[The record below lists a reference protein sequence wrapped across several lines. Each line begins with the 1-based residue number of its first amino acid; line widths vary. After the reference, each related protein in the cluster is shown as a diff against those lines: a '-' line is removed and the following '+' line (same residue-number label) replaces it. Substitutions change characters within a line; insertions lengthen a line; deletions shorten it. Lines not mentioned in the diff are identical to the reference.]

1 MLNSITKQIGYWIFF
16 LLSSLSISAQLNETP
31 LSLEEAID
39 SALANNKDLQLTR
52 LDEKIAASKFKQ
64 TDAIFLPQVNFS
76 YTAMSTNN
84 PLNAFGFKLQ
94 QQSVKQSDFNPDLLN
109 HPGTNSD
116 FMTQLQLQQPLVN
129 MDLFY
134 MRKAAAKETES
145 YRLKTQRTKEYLS
158 FEVEKS
164 FLSLQLAHNVVRVLK
179 EALMS
184 ARSLYDFTNNRVEQG
199 LLQKS
204 DALNVKV
211 QVTLFETKLAEAE
224 NNVKNASDYLN
235 LLMGKPYGNI
245 YAIDSSSTI
254 KAPVS
259 DSLVPASR
267 ADFAALQTAIEASD
281 MMIQSSKKSYLPKL
295 NAFASYQ
302 LNDRAAKGF
311 GANSYLAGIQLSW
324 SIFRGNSVKN
334 KIATQT
340 LEKAKMSGQL
350 GQQQKQS
357 QLELNKTRRQLADAK
372 FQITQQQTA
381 VQNAA
386 EALRILKDRYEQ
398 GLINSIDV
406 LLAQSQLAQ
415 QKLGLAQAVF
425 NHNVTNY
432 YLQFLTTNTK

>member
-1 MLNSITKQIGYWIFF
+1 MLNFITKQIGYWVFF

-31 LSLEEAID
+31 LSLGEAID

-76 YTAMSTNN
+76 YSAMSTNN

-94 QQSVKQSDFNPDLLN
+94 QQSAKQSDFNPDLLN

-116 FMTQLQLQQPLVN
+116 FMAQVQLQQPLVN

-134 MRKAAAKETES
+134 MRKAAAKEMES

-158 FEVEKS
+158 FEVEKG
-164 FLSLQLAHNVVRVLK
+164 FLSLQLAHNVTRVLK
-179 EALMS
+179 EALIS
-184 ARSLYDFTNNRVEQG
+184 AKSLYEFTNNRVEQG

-224 NNVKNASDYLN
+224 SNVKNTSDYLS
-235 LLMGKPYGNI
+235 LLMGRPYGNI
-245 YAIDSSSTI
+245 YAIDSSSITERL
-254 KAPVS
+254 VE
-259 DSLVPASR
+259 DTLVPSSR

-281 MMIQSSKKSYLPKL
+281 IMMQSSKKSYLPKL

-302 LNDRAAKGF
+302 LNDRTATGF

-324 SIFRGNSVKN
+324 SIFRGNSIKN
-334 KIATQT
+334 KIATQI

-350 GQQQKQS
+350 DQQQKQS
-357 QLELNKTRRQLADAK
+357 QLELNKTRRRLADAK

-386 EALRILKDRYEQ
+386 EALRILKDRFEQ
-398 GLINSIDV
+398 GLINSTDV

-415 QKLGLAQAVF
+415 QKLGLAQAIF

-432 YLQFLTTNTK
+432 YLQFLTTGTK